1 MMTGRGPPPPHCLP
15 RPPALSRQSAGTA
28 QAGRHSRPHL
38 PPRSREVTALSAPTG
53 CRGLPRPGWL
63 IFTAPAHGRV
73 RPGASPR
80 VTMSA
85 AVIEAAPG
93 TLWLAPGEE
102 ADDRRRKRRRYAL
115 LDACSAQQS
124 GVSGIAQVAA
134 LDEYFGDSGETEP
147 GEIRAE
153 NDAIVAVI
161 VACRH
166 RGVGEEC

>member
-1 MMTGRGPPPPHCLP
+1 
-15 RPPALSRQSAGTA
+15 
-28 QAGRHSRPHL
+28 
-38 PPRSREVTALSAPTG
+38 
-53 CRGLPRPGWL
+53 
-63 IFTAPAHGRV
+63 
-73 RPGASPR
+73 
-80 VTMSA
+80 MSA

-134 LDEYFGDSGETEP
+134 LDEYFGDSGEIEP
-147 GEIRAE
+147 GEIGAE

-166 RGVGEEC
+166 RGVGEDGGPDEAAEPHGGADDLVVRAIRAGLQHGKAAARGRAAVCVNVDRDVGAGPVDDLSPAVHARP